1 MGFYEERVLPRLI
14 DVALGRPMEEIRSRV
29 AAGLAG
35 TVLEVGFG
43 SGRNVPHYPAAVTSV
58 LAVDPSLG
66 ARRLAAGRVAARGVR
81 VDYAGLDGQQLLLDK
96 ASADHALLTW
106 TLCTIPDPGRALAE
120 LRRVLKPGG
129 TLHFVEHG
137 RSPRQEVAR
146 WQDRLTPAWSKI
158 AGGCHLNRPID
169 ALLEGAGFRLE
180 RLERYVASH
189 PAAFGYFYEGTAASD

>member
-1 MGFYEERVLPRLI
+1 MRFYEERVLPRLI

-81 VDYAGLDGQQLLLDK
+81 VDYAGLDGQELLLD
-96 ASADHALLTW
+96 AGIADHALLTW

-137 RSPRQEVAR
+137 RSPRQEVAC

-169 ALLEGAGFRLE
+169 TLLEGAGFRLE
-180 RLERYVASH
+180 RLDRYVASR
-189 PAAFGYFYEGTAASD
+189 PSAFGYFYEGTAASD